1 MQSKNILLILEYM
14 EQLHDNFD
22 TLVIVG
28 SWNKYIFSEEWIV
41 SNILGE
47 GVKYS
52 IQYPLNALGSL
63 RFSLENFT
71 FCIFGERLVFQLN
84 NNSETSYKEVIK
96 TARKIFQ
103 KLIHTPVTAM
113 GVNFLFR
120 SNKSFNIVEYM
131 PQNSELVQHIGY
143 DIVSSE
149 ITRTFKI
156 SENEVLNFKIELKDE
171 VNIFNFNFNYN
182 IKSLDNILD
191 IIEDNDELILCKSD
205 IAKKIIEKICEDE
218 GK

>member
-1 MQSKNILLILEYM
+1 M

-63 RFSLENFT
+63 RFSLENFS

-84 NNSETSYKEVIK
+84 NNSETSYKS
-96 TARKIFQ
+96 
-103 KLIHTPVTAM
+103 
-113 GVNFLFR
+113 VNIIEDL
-120 SNKSFNIVEYM
+120 
-131 PQNSELVQHIGY
+131 PQNTELAQLIGH
-143 DIVSSE
+143 DIISSE

-156 SENEVLNFKIELKDE
+156 SENETLNFKIELKDE
-171 VNIFNFNFNYN
+171 VNIFNFNFNCN
-182 IKSLDNILD
+182 IKSLNNILD
-191 IIEDNDELILCKSD
+191 MIEDSDELILCKRN
-205 IAKKIIEKICEDE
+205 IANKIIEEIYKDE
-218 GK
+218 RK

>member
-1 MQSKNILLILEYM
+1 M

-120 SNKSFNIVEYM
+120 SNKSFNIVEYL

-156 SENEVLNFKIELKDE
+156 SENETLNFKIELKDE

-191 IIEDNDELILCKSD
+191 IIEDNDELILRKSY
-205 IAKKIIEKICEDE
+205 IANKIIEKICEDE

>member
-1 MQSKNILLILEYM
+1 M

-63 RFSLENFT
+63 RFSLENFS

-84 NNSETSYKEVIK
+84 NNSETSYKEVVK

-103 KLIHTPVTAM
+103 KLIHTPVTAL

-120 SNKSFNIVEYM
+120 SNKSVNIIEDL
-131 PQNSELVQHIGY
+131 PQNTELAQLIGH
-143 DIVSSE
+143 DIISSE

-156 SENEVLNFKIELKDE
+156 SENETLNFKIELKDE

-182 IKSLDNILD
+182 IKSLNNILD
-191 IIEDNDELILCKSD
+191 MIEDSDELILCKRN
-205 IAKKIIEKICEDE
+205 IANKIIEEIYKDE
-218 GK
+218 RK